1 MYKLGQPEPGNDI
14 NILILRR
21 P

>member
-1 MYKLGQPEPGNDI
+1 MYKLGQPELGNDI